1 MPAFFDRFLQTART
15 GQKAVLRHWR
25 YSRAGQYWNRLHARI
40 LKHAGLGGKS
50 HSFERGHVTWNR
62 KGRW

>member
-1 MPAFFDRFLQTART
+1 MPAFFDRFLQTARR

-25 YSRAGQYWNRLHARI
+25 YVRTGQHWNQMHAKI
-40 LKHAGLGGKS
+40 LKHAGLGGKN
-50 HSFERGHVTWNR
+50 HSFERGHVSWNR